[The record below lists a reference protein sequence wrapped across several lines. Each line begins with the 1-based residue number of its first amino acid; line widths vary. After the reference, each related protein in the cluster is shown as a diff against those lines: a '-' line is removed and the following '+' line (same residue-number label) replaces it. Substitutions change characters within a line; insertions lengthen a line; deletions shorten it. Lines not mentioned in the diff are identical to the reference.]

1 MYPEILSQAK
11 ILFTT
16 GLNISGEKDLL
27 FLGIYVSG
35 HLMILA
41 KVEWYI
47 PHISVQDGESFREGA
62 NTEPKEKQCRGCE
75 PKFL

>member
-41 KVEWYI
+41 KVE
-47 PHISVQDGESFREGA
+47 
-62 NTEPKEKQCRGCE
+62 
-75 PKFL
+75 